1 MSSASSF
8 NQKYNPDFLKQMSLL
23 TDPECEAI
31 IGDIAAGQD
40 FSALR
45 DLFKQLNTNGETS
58 ASNALPDS
66 VINYFNTNNQ
76 LPDWADQNKI
86 KIAQEVFA
94 QNGPEIAL
102 ILNYKALP
110 LCYACKN
117 GAKVLATTGRLISQG
132 DDTSKMMRRL
142 LETSQMV
149 INVMTEGGLAPNGE
163 GIITVKKV
171 RLYHAAIRYF
181 LLNAGKH
188 SAVWDTE
195 TYGQPINQEEMA
207 GTLMAFS
214 ALVINGLT
222 QVGVE
227 LTNEQKDA
235 YIHVWNIVGH
245 FIGLDPK
252 LYPESFEEGWELG
265 ISIIKRNLDEST
277 NGKFLVDS
285 LIQNSKVYFFKSSIF
300 DSIPEY
306 LIGFFV
312 EDVSKAI
319 DEDIAKVIGLDSDL
333 NFWERLEGK
342 LFVESIDWFNE
353 LEEHVPFIRKFMM
366 KNSINHMNELVEQYL
381 KVNNVEFY
389 IPDSLKASWKMN

>member
-1 MSSASSF
+1 MGLSNNFS
-8 NQKYNPDFLKQMSLL
+8 QKFSPEFLQQMSLQ
-23 TDPECEAI
+23 TDPECERI
-31 IGDIAAGQD
+31 IGDIARDKD

-45 DLFKQLNTNGETS
+45 GLFKQLNFNGET
-58 ASNALPDS
+58 ASNNSLPDS
-66 VINYFNTNNQ
+66 VITFFNSNNH
-76 LPDWADQNKI
+76 LPDWADLNKI

-117 GAKVLATTGRLISQG
+117 GAQVLAVTGRLISQG
-132 DDTSKMMRRL
+132 DDTTKMMRRL

-149 INVMTEGGLAPNGE
+149 INVMTEGGLSSNGA
-163 GIITVKKV
+163 GVITVKKV

-181 LLNAGKH
+181 LLH
-188 SAVWDTE
+188 SDKNTSLWDTDQ
-195 TYGQPINQEEMA
+195 YGLPINQEEMA

-227 LTNEQKDA
+227 LTKEQKDA
-235 YIHVWNIVGH
+235 YMHTWNIVGH
-245 FIGLDPK
+245 FIGLDPRF
-252 LYPESFEEGWELG
+252 YPESFDEGWQLG
-265 ISIIKRNLDEST
+265 ISIIRRNLDESE

-285 LIQNSKVYFFKSSIF
+285 LIQNSKNNFFKSSLF

-319 DEDIAKVIGLDSDL
+319 NADVAKVIGLDSNL
-333 NFWERLEGK
+333 NFLEKLEGK
-342 LFVESIDWFNE
+342 FFIESIDWFNE
-353 LEEHVPFIRKFMM
+353 LEEHLPFIRKFMM
-366 KNSINHMNELVEQYL
+366 RNSIKHMNELIEQYL

-389 IPDSLKASWKMN
+389 IPDSLKASWKMI

>member
-1 MSSASSF
+1 MSSATNFS
-8 NQKYNPDFLKQMSLL
+8 QKYNPDFLKQMSFL

-31 IGDIAAGQD
+31 IGDIAADQD
-40 FSALR
+40 FLALR
-45 DLFKQLNTNGETS
+45 NLFKDLNTNGETS
-58 ASNALPDS
+58 ANNSLPDS
-66 VINYFNTNNQ
+66 VINYFNTNNH
-76 LPDWADQNKI
+76 LPEWADQKKI

-110 LCYACKN
+110 LCYSCKN
-117 GAKVLATTGRLISQG
+117 GAKVLATTGRLMSQG
-132 DDTSKMMRRL
+132 DDTTKMMRRL

-149 INVMTEGGLAPNGE
+149 INVMSEGGLSPDGA

-181 LLNAGKH
+181 LLNSGKH
-188 SAVWDTE
+188 SVVWNSDV
-195 TYGQPINQEEMA
+195 YGLPINQEEMA

-235 YIHVWNIVGH
+235 YIHIWNIVGH
-245 FIGLDPK
+245 FIGLDPR
-252 LYPESFEEGWELG
+252 LYPETFEEGWELG
-265 ISIIKRNLDEST
+265 IAIIKRNLDESE

-285 LIQNSKVYFFKSSIF
+285 LIQNSKTYFFKSSLF

-319 DEDIAKVIGLDSDL
+319 DADIAKVIGLDSEL
-333 NFWERLEGK
+333 NFLERLEGK

-366 KNSINHMNELVEQYL
+366 KNSIKHMNELIEQYL

-389 IPDSLKASWKMN
+389 IPDSLRSSWKMV

>member
-1 MSSASSF
+1 MSSASSS
-8 NQKYNPDFLKQMSLL
+8 NRKYNSDFLKQMSLL

-31 IGDIAAGQD
+31 IGDIASGHD
-40 FSALR
+40 FTALR

-66 VINYFNTNNQ
+66 VIHYFNTNNH
-76 LPDWADQNKI
+76 LPEWADQNKI

-110 LCYACKN
+110 LCYSCKN
-117 GAKVLATTGRLISQG
+117 GAKVLATTGRLVSQG
-132 DDTSKMMRRL
+132 DDTTKMMRRL

-149 INVMTEGGLAPNGE
+149 INVMTEGGLSPDGA
-163 GIITVKKV
+163 GIISVKKV

-181 LLNAGKH
+181 LLNTGKH
-188 SAVWDTE
+188 STVWDADV
-195 TYGQPINQEEMA
+195 YGQPINQEEMA

-235 YIHVWNIVGH
+235 YIHTWNIVGH
-245 FIGLDPK
+245 FIGLDPR

-265 ISIIKRNLDEST
+265 ISIIKRNLDESE

-285 LIQNSKVYFFKSSIF
+285 LIQNSKTYFFKSSIF

-319 DEDIAKVIGLDSDL
+319 GEDIAKVIGLDSDL
-333 NFWERLEGK
+333 NFLERLEGK

-353 LEEHVPFIRKFMM
+353 LEEHVPFIRRFMM
-366 KNSINHMNELVEQYL
+366 KNSINHMNELIEQYL
-381 KVNNVEFY
+381 KVNSVEFY
-389 IPDSLKASWKMN
+389 IPDSLKSSWKMN

>member
-1 MSSASSF
+1 MSSSSSV
-8 NQKYNPDFLKQMSLL
+8 NEKYSFVFLQQMSLQ

-31 IGDIAAGQD
+31 IGEIARDKD

-45 DLFKQLNTNGETS
+45 DLFKHLNSNGEAATS
-58 ASNALPDS
+58 NELPDS
-66 VINYFNTNNQ
+66 VIHYFNSNNH
-76 LPDWADQNKI
+76 LPEWADENKI

-132 DDTSKMMRRL
+132 DDTTKMMRRL

-149 INVMTEGGLAPNGE
+149 INVMSEGGLSPNGE

-181 LLNAGKH
+181 LLNAGSH
-188 SAVWDTE
+188 SAVWDTKE
-195 TYGQPINQEEMA
+195 YGQPINQEEMA

-227 LTNEQKDA
+227 LTKVQKDA
-235 YIHVWNIVGH
+235 YIHTWNIVGH
-245 FIGLDPK
+245 FIGLDPR
-252 LYPESFEEGWELG
+252 LYPVSYEEGWQLG

-285 LIQNSKVYFFKSSIF
+285 LVQNSKKYFFKSSLF
-300 DSIPEY
+300 DSVPEY

-319 DEDIAKVIGLDSDL
+319 DADIAKVIGLDSDL
-333 NFWERLEGK
+333 NFLERLEGK
-342 LFVESIDWFNE
+342 LFIESIDWFNE

-366 KNSINHMNELVEQYL
+366 KNSIKHMNELIEQYL

-389 IPDSLKASWKMN
+389 IPDSLKASWKMI

>member
-1 MSSASSF
+1 MSSASNLS
-8 NQKYNPDFLKQMSLL
+8 QKYNPDFLKQMSLL
-23 TDPECEAI
+23 SDPECEAI
-31 IGDIAAGQD
+31 IGDIANGQD

-45 DLFKQLNTNGETS
+45 DLFKNLNTNGETS
-58 ASNALPDS
+58 ANNALPDS
-66 VINYFNTNNQ
+66 VLHYFNTNNQ
-76 LPDWADQNKI
+76 LPEWADQHKI

-110 LCYACKN
+110 LCYSCKN
-117 GAKVLATTGRLISQG
+117 GAKVLATTGRLVSHG
-132 DDTSKMMRRL
+132 DDTTKMMRRL

-149 INVMTEGGLAPNGE
+149 INVMTEGGLSPNGE

-181 LLNAGKH
+181 LLNAGKN

-195 TYGQPINQEEMA
+195 KYGLPINQEEMA

-227 LTNEQKDA
+227 LTTEQKDA
-235 YIHVWNIVGH
+235 YIHTWNIVGH
-245 FIGLDPK
+245 FIGLDPR
-252 LYPESFEEGWELG
+252 LYPKTFEEGWELG
-265 ISIIKRNLDEST
+265 ISIIKRNLEESE

-285 LIQNSKVYFFKSSIF
+285 LIQNSKTYFFKSSLF

-319 DEDIAKVIGLDSDL
+319 NQDIAKVIGLESDL
-333 NFWERLEGK
+333 NFFERLEGK

-353 LEEHVPFIRKFMM
+353 LEEHIPFVRKFMM

>member
-1 MSSASSF
+1 MSSSTSA

-23 TDPECEAI
+23 TDPECESI
-31 IGDIAAGQD
+31 IGNIAADKD
-40 FSALR
+40 FTALR
-45 DLFKQLNTNGETS
+45 DLFKKLDSNDDN
-58 ASNALPDS
+58 ASSKELPEA
-66 VINYFNTNNQ
+66 VINYFNSNNH

-117 GAKVLATTGRLISQG
+117 GAKVLATTGRLTSQG
-132 DDTSKMMRRL
+132 DDTTKMMRRL

-149 INVMTEGGLAPNGE
+149 INVMSEGGLSSNGA

-171 RLYHAAIRYF
+171 RLYHAAIRFF
-181 LLNAGKH
+181 LLNSGRNPH
-188 SAVWDTE
+188 VWDTE
-195 TYGQPINQEEMA
+195 KYGQPINQEEMA

-227 LTNEQKDA
+227 LTKEQKDA
-235 YIHVWNIVGH
+235 YMHVWNIVGY
-245 FIGLDPK
+245 FIGLDPRF
-252 LYPESFEEGWELG
+252 YPASYEEGWELG
-265 ISIIKRNLDEST
+265 IAIIKRNLDESE

-285 LIQNSKVYFFKSSIF
+285 LIQNSKAYFFKSSLF
-300 DSIPEY
+300 DAIPEY

-319 DEDIAKVIGLDSDL
+319 NADIAKAIGLDSDL
-333 NFWERLEGK
+333 NFLEKLEGK

-366 KNSINHMNELVEQYL
+366 KNSIKHMNELIEQYL

-389 IPDSLKASWKMN
+389 IPDSLKASWKMI